1 MHHSTR
7 VKARRQ
13 FYVII
18 SLLPLNSCDSGF
30 IKCDSS
36 VNSQVFQ
43 GLFIFGLKTV
53 LRRENVEQ
61 EERGNFEYGKAFFT

>member
-1 MHHSTR
+1 MHRSTC

-18 SLLPLNSCDSGF
+18 FLLPPNLCNSCF

-36 VNSQVFQ
+36 INSQVFQ
-43 GLFIFGLKTV
+43 GLFICGLKTV
-53 LRRENVEQ
+53 LWRENVEQ
-61 EERGNFEYGKAFFT
+61 EERGNFEYGKVFFI